1 DLAEAKWSQFE
12 PTANDAA
19 YEGSRQAFGDPVS
32 TLYHFADADVVLAL
46 DADFLACGPAHVRH
60 VREFANRRRI
70 RVAEGGANQTS
81 MNRLYVVE
89 PALTPTGATAEH
101 RLPMAARRIGE
112 LARAIAVELGV
123 SGVVQTVGLDE
134 RERKWAAAVA
144 RDLREHAG
152 RCIILT
158 GKGQPAGVHA
168 LVHAMN
174 AALGNHGKTITF
186 TQP

>member
-1 DLAEAKWSQFE
+1 
-12 PTANDAA
+12 
-19 YEGSRQAFGDPVS
+19 
-32 TLYHFADADVVLAL
+32 
-46 DADFLACGPAHVRH
+46 
-60 VREFANRRRI
+60 I

-186 TQP
+186 TQPLPARPVHHLKQIQELTTDIEAGRVELLLILG